1 MNNEIPETMSALF
14 KPGPVAGLQLIE
26 TPVPRPGDDDVLIR
40 VLLTG
45 LCGTD
50 LHIDAWDDWARRSVR
65 TPLIPG
71 HECVGQIVEVGIG
84 VTELREG
91 QFVGV
96 EGHLTCGRCQ
106 QCRAGAR
113 HLCLRNT
120 NLGVHTDGVFA
131 QYVAVPAA
139 NVWVH
144 GKGVPLEVASIFDPL
159 GNAVHAATTHP
170 ISGLSVLITGAGPIG
185 LMAAQICARM
195 GARSVVITDISS
207 FRLGLA
213 EHIDVTPA
221 AAPQSGPDELRTVG
235 DTPLGFDIGLEMS
248 GAPEALQTMLD
259 AVSPGGRIVAL
270 GLPSRDT
277 PVDWADI
284 STRMLNI
291 QGVSGRRIPETWRS
305 VAALV
310 ANGLDPSFVITHKFR
325 YDQYDEAFATAAG
338 GQAGK
343 VLLDWA

>member
-1 MNNEIPETMSALF
+1 MSGARATTMPALHTSG
-14 KPGPVAGLQLIE
+14 PGSGLELIE
-26 TPVPRPGDDDVLIR
+26 VPVPRPGTDEVLIR

-45 LCGTD
+45 ICGTD
-50 LHIDAWDDWARRSVR
+50 LHIAAWDAWARASVH

-71 HECVGQIVEVGIG
+71 HECVGRIVEVGSG
-84 VTELREG
+84 VSGLREG
-91 QFVGV
+91 QIVGV
-96 EGHLTCGRCQ
+96 EGHLTCGRCE
-106 QCRAGAR
+106 QCRSGAL
-113 HLCLRNT
+113 HLCLDNT

-131 QYVAVPAA
+131 RYVAIPAS

-144 GKGVPLEVASIFDPL
+144 GEGVPLKVASIFDPL

-170 ISGLSVLITGAGPIG
+170 VSGLSVLITGAGPIG

-195 GARSVVITDISS
+195 GARSVVVTDVSDY
-207 FRLGLA
+207 RLRLA
-213 EHIDVTPA
+213 ERIDVTPA
-221 AAPQSGPDELRTVG
+221 AVPESGPTELRKAG

-259 AVSPGGRIVAL
+259 SVSPGGRIVAL

-277 PVDWADI
+277 SVDWADI
-284 STRMLNI
+284 STRMLSI

-310 ANGLDPSFVITHKFR
+310 ANGLDPSFVITHTFR
-325 YDQYDEAFATAAG
+325 YDQYAEAFATAAS

-343 VLLDWA
+343 VLLDWS

>member
-1 MNNEIPETMSALF
+1 MNDGLPTTMAALF

-26 TPVPRPGDDDVLIR
+26 TPVPHHGDDDVLIR

-50 LHIDAWDDWARRSVR
+50 LHIHAWDDWARSAVR

-71 HECVGQIVEVGIG
+71 HECVGRIVATGSA
-84 VTELREG
+84 VTGLHEG
-91 QFVGV
+91 QIVGV
-96 EGHLTCGRCQ
+96 EGHLTCGRCE

-131 QYVAVPAA
+131 EYVAVPAA

-144 GKGVPLEVASIFDPL
+144 GDRVPLEVASIFDPL

-170 ISGLSVLITGAGPIG
+170 ISGMSVLITGAGPIG

-195 GARSVVITDISS
+195 GARAVVITDISS
-207 FRLGLA
+207 YRLGLA

-221 AAPQSGPDELRTVG
+221 TAPQAGPDELRAAG
-235 DTPLGFDIGLEMS
+235 GTPLGFDIGLEMS

-270 GLPSRDT
+270 GLPSKDT
-277 PVDWADI
+277 SVDWADI

-325 YDQYDEAFATAAG
+325 YDQHVEAFATAAG
-338 GQAGK
+338 GKAGK

>member
-1 MNNEIPETMSALF
+1 MNGTRDETMPALY
-14 KPGPVAGLQLIE
+14 KSGPGAGLELVE
-26 TPVPRPGDDDVLIR
+26 APVPRPGADEVLIR

-45 LCGTD
+45 ICGTD
-50 LHIDAWDDWARRSVR
+50 LHILQWDDWAQGSVR

-71 HECVGQIVEVGIG
+71 HECVGRIVETGSG
-84 VTELREG
+84 VRGLREG
-91 QFVGV
+91 QTVGV
-96 EGHLTCGRCQ
+96 EGHLTCGRCA
-106 QCRAGAR
+106 QCRSGAR
-113 HLCLRNT
+113 HLCLNNI

-131 QYVAVPAA
+131 RYVVVPAA

-144 GKGVPLEVASIFDPL
+144 GEGVPLEVASIFDPL

-170 ISGLSVLITGAGPIG
+170 VSGLSVLITGAGPIG

-195 GARSVVITDISS
+195 GARSVVVTDVSS
-207 FRLGLA
+207 FRLLLA
-213 EHIDVTPA
+213 ENIDVVPA
-221 AAPQSGPDELRTVG
+221 AAPESGSEELREAG

-270 GLPSRDT
+270 GLPSRET
-277 PVDWADI
+277 SVDWADI
-284 STRMLNI
+284 STRMLSI

-310 ANGLDPSFVITHKFR
+310 ANGLDPSFVITHTFR
-325 YDQYDEAFATAAG
+325 YDQYAEAFATAASG
-338 GQAGK
+338 RAGK
-343 VLLDWA
+343 VLLDWT